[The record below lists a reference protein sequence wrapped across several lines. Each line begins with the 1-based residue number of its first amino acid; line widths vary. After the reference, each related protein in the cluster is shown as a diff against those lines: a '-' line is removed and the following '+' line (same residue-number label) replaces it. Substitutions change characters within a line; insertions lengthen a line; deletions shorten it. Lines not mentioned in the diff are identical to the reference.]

1 MATQF
6 SVKDGIQWKNR
17 FFTIW
22 GGQALSLLG
31 SQLVGFAIIWY
42 LTVETGSAT
51 VLVTA
56 SLVGMLPSVVLGPFV
71 GPLIDRW
78 DRRITMIVADTIIAL
93 ATLALAVLFAAG
105 WVDIWQIYLL
115 MFVRSVAGGFYFSD
129 GSC

>member
-42 LTVETGSAT
+42 LTVESGSAT

-56 SLVGMLPSVVLGPFV
+56 TLVGMLPSVVLGPFV

-93 ATLALAVLFAAG
+93 ATLGLAVLFAVG
-105 WVDIWQIYLL
+105 WVDI
-115 MFVRSVAGGFYFSD
+115 
-129 GSC
+129 

>member
-6 SVKDGIQWKNR
+6 SVTDGIQWKSR

-42 LTVETGSAT
+42 LTVESGSAT

-56 SLVGMLPSVVLGPFV
+56 TLVGMLPSVVLGAFV

-78 DRRITMIVADTIIAL
+78 NRRIEEQGIAL
-93 ATLALAVLFAAG
+93 RADNGDSFAIEEPVPATN
-105 WVDIWQIYLL
+105 
-115 MFVRSVAGGFYFSD
+115 
-129 GSC
+129 